1 MLTKFEMEKIWNDRE
16 IGILKRNFCSHKKV
30 KKVKNFPVNYSV
42 TVMKMVDTKNI
53 SDVVIS
59 QIQSNVRYSS
69 EVLAKT
75 KALRLEFEK
84 QYPGHVVDIEVFV
97 GKEIK

>member
-16 IGILKRNFCSHKKV
+16 IGILKRNFCSH

-69 EVLAKT
+69 EVMNRT
-75 KALRLEFEK
+75 KALRSEFEK
-84 QYPGHVVDIEVFV
+84 QYPGHVVDVEIFV